1 MQSTE
6 KESRT
11 QKDLASRLNAEA
23 EWMLVDPSDW
33 MKSQADLLNEAAT
46 ALAAERDR
54 ADRAEAALAEIRE
67 YADDASEDVPAAGID
82 SILDKWEATA

>member
-1 MQSTE
+1 MSA
-6 KESRT
+6 
-11 QKDLASRLNAEA
+11 DLNARLRAGAQDIEYEGYA
-23 EWMLVDPSDW
+23 N
-33 MKSQADLLNEAAT
+33 LLREAAH

-82 SILDKWEATA
+82 SILDKWEATE